1 MMRRFAN
8 VLKRTVPDPKAT
20 NPSKTGY
27 EVSRMVQHTWQA
39 LASTLGFAT
48 GGPAGGV
55 AANTAASLGPALRS
69 SLKASKAV
77 RGAPR
82 VRQAPILP
90 MVSGAIQTG
99 RAAREG
105 LEQ

>member
-1 MMRRFAN
+1 
-8 VLKRTVPDPKAT
+8 
-20 NPSKTGY
+20 
-27 EVSRMVQHTWQA
+27 MVQQAWQA

-69 SLKASKAV
+69 SLRASRAV

-90 MVSGAIQTG
+90 MLSGAIQTG
-99 RAAREG
+99 REGVEG